1 MLVPLPLLP
10 PEVKN
15 ADRTG
20 RPSLAE
26 RLRSRIR
33 AEGPITFRDW
43 MDAALYDETEG
54 YYCRHDRTRWG
65 RAGDYRT
72 SPERTPLFSATF
84 ARYFAKL
91 YEQMSAPSKWTILE
105 AGAGGGHFARGLL
118 TTLENQYPQ
127 VFAATDYLIDEKSNS
142 LRSRLR
148 ESIQPFEDKVELVSL
163 NEIQTPIQVGIIF
176 SNELLDAMP
185 VHRVVMRDGKLKE
198 VCVTLDEGADFIWVE
213 IESTNPRITDYFNA
227 LDVTLSEGQFAEVN
241 LAAGDWLRNAASKLE
256 RGYIITIDYGAE
268 STELYDYQQRPD
280 GTLRAFQRHRFADN
294 VLSQPGMQDI
304 TTTINWT
311 HIRQEAIKCGL
322 ENVRFE
328 RQDRFLIEEG
338 VLDQLGET
346 TGDGSRNAEA
356 ILLRTEARELVLPS
370 GMSASFQVL
379 VSQRNLVEV
388 PRPLPT

>member
-1 MLVPLPLLP
+1 LIDENIIP
-10 PEVKN
+10 N
-15 ADRTG
+15 AQ
-20 RPSLAE
+20 LAE

-54 YYCRHDRTRWG
+54 YYCRSDRTRWG

-91 YEQMSAPSKWTILE
+91 YEQLGAPSKWTILE

-118 TTLENQYPQ
+118 TTLKNQYPQ
-127 VFAATDYLIDEKSNS
+127 VFAVTRYLIDEKSSS

-148 ESIQPFEDKVELVSL
+148 ESIQPFEEKVELVSL
-163 NEIQTPIQVGIIF
+163 DELQTPIKVGIIF
-176 SNELLDAMP
+176 SNELFDAMP

-198 VCVTLDEGADFIWVE
+198 VCVTLDDGEEFIW
-213 IESTNPRITDYFNA
+213 IETEPTSPRICDYFHT

-241 LAAGDWLRNAASKLE
+241 LAAGDWLRNAAAKLE
-256 RGYIITIDYGAE
+256 RGYVLTVDYGAE
-268 STELYDYQQRPD
+268 SNELYDFHQRPD
-280 GTLRAFQRHRFADN
+280 GTLRAFQRHRFADT

-311 HIRQEAIKCGL
+311 HIKQEAIKCGL

-338 VLDQLGET
+338 VLDQLAEMTGE
-346 TGDGSRNAEA
+346 GSRNAEA

-379 VSQRNLVEV
+379 LSKRNL
-388 PRPLPT
+388 L